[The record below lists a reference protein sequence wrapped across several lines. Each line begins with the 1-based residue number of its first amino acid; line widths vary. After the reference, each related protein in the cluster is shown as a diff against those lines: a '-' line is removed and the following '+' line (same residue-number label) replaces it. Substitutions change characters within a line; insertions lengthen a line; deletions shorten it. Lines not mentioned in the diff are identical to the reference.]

1 MGGRGEAR
9 KKDRMDRVLLDIH
22 SITAGGVVG
31 VDRRRHRS
39 RRGPGSAVCSSGPT
53 ASRRTLSDGGRAEGR
68 GGVEGGG
75 RSLDGILSASLY
87 RRKRR
92 RRRRRRPVLFP
103 FLLFFSLP
111 GRFVALERVNRFEP
125 FAMKRNE
132 IQWWSLVVT
141 VPHRMASMLLSLA
154 VLQNIVGFR

>member
-53 ASRRTLSDGGRAEGR
+53 APRRTLSDGGRAEGR
-68 GGVEGGG
+68 GGDRLME
-75 RSLDGILSASLY
+75 SC
-87 RRKRR
+87 RR
-92 RRRRRRPVLFP
+92 RFIDENDAVDDAGDPFFFPSCSFFP
-103 FLLFFSLP
+103 FPVVLLPLN
-111 GRFVALERVNRFEP
+111 G
-125 FAMKRNE
+125 
-132 IQWWSLVVT
+132 
-141 VPHRMASMLLSLA
+141 
-154 VLQNIVGFR
+154 